1 MPTPI
6 RWIISLIFVAQIYLA
21 MLVLGIV
28 FAPYALFSREGAFM
42 ACKTYCRW
50 VFWTARW
57 MLGLRTEVRGQIPT
71 GEVMVAAKHQS
82 FLDILM
88 IFHAVPR
95 GKFIMKR
102 ELLWTPIIGIYAKRL
117 GCVPVNRKKRGAAIA
132 KMVRDVAKEFSD
144 PGQLI
149 IYSQGTRVAPGVK
162 KPYKSGTAALYKE
175 LAQPCVPAATNV
187 GLFWP
192 RKGILR
198 KPGLAVVEFLDPIAP
213 GVERDTFMKQLEQSV
228 EARSDAL
235 MAEAG
240 FNADGIHHKSS
251 RA

>member
-1 MPTPI
+1 MF
-6 RWIISLIFVAQIYLA
+6 RWIRSAIFVFQMYLA

-28 FAPYALFSREGAFM
+28 FAPYALISREGAFM

-57 MLGLRTEVRGQIPT
+57 MVGIRTEVRGTVPD
-71 GEVMVAAKHQS
+71 GEVMIAAKHQS
-82 FLDILM
+82 FLDIM
-88 IFHAVPR
+88 IIFHAVPR

-102 ELLWTPIIGIYAKRL
+102 EILWTPIIGLYAKRL
-117 GCVPVNRKKRGAAIA
+117 GCVPVVRGRKGAALA
-132 KMVRDVAKEFSD
+132 KMVRDVAAEFQD

-149 IYSQGTRVAPGVK
+149 IYSQGTRVAPGAK
-162 KPYKSGTAALYKE
+162 KPYKVGTYVLHKE
-175 LAQPCVPAATNV
+175 TGQAVVPAATNV

-192 RKGILR
+192 RTGILR
-198 KPGLAVVEFLDPIAP
+198 KPGLAIVEFLDPIAP
-213 GVERDTFMKQLEQSV
+213 GMDQAAFMGHLEQVV

-240 FNADGIHHKSS
+240 HHP
-251 RA
+251 AG